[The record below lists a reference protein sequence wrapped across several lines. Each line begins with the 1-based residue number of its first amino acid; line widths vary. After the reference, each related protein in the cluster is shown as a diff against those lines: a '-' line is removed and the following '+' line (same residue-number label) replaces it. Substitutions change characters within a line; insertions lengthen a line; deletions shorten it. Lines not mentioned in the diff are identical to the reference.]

1 MPDTPKRQGATAKLQ
16 EDVTEIKSELG
27 QVKDMI
33 DMLKPALA
41 GLAGLDNIAAGVAD
55 IAEVLAPLSDVGGR
69 PRLPRPAVTA
79 AIGRIRGAVEV
90 IPPEHLD
97 VTAIPAA
104 AIEFIGAASLTD
116 DTGTN
121 GDYPDR
127 TLTKGSSR

>member
-1 MPDTPKRQGATAKLQ
+1 MPDTPKRQSATAKLQ

-41 GLAGLDNIAAGVAD
+41 GLAGLDNISQGISELVGV
-55 IAEVLAPLSDVGGR
+55 LTPVGELGNR
-69 PRLPRPAVTA
+69 PTPPRAAVTA

-97 VTAIPAA
+97 VKAIPAA
-104 AIEFIGAASLTD
+104 AIGFIGAAALTD